1 MIFRKYFYFIKEDLW
16 RIRLRYLTPKKSFWL
31 RQLRILILSISE
43 FNKDKCSLRASALT
57 YFTLFSLVPLLAM
70 AFGIAKGFGFE
81 KLLTEQL
88 KSKFTGQQEIVNR
101 VITFSE
107 NLLNNTSGGIIAGIG
122 VAILF
127 WTIIKVLGNIE
138 QSFNDIWG
146 VKKSRS
152 LGRKFSDYLS
162 FMMIS
167 PIIFIMASSMTVVV
181 SAKITAIVNQLTL
194 WGWVGSLILLLLK
207 ILPFSLIW
215 GLFTFTYLFM
225 PNTKVNFTSG
235 LIGGIIAGT
244 LYQFGQRI
252 YLMFQIS
259 VSNFNAIYGSFA
271 ALPLFLTW
279 LQLSWLIVLYGAE
292 IAFAHQNVDTYEFE
306 PDCLKVSPGFKRLV
320 TLGVVHLC
328 VKKFKNGEAPLTTEE
343 ISQQMDIPI
352 RLLNQIIFEL
362 VEIKI
367 LSEVKKN
374 EGKVFA
380 YQPSKNL
387 DELTV
392 QSIINQLDKN
402 GIDNIPII
410 ITPELEKF
418 TSSLKIFEDLKA
430 KSEAN
435 FKLQDI

>member
-1 MIFRKYFYFIKEDLW
+1 
-16 RIRLRYLTPKKSFWL
+16 
-31 RQLRILILSISE
+31 
-43 FNKDKCSLRASALT
+43 
-57 YFTLFSLVPLLAM
+57 M
-70 AFGIAKGFGFE
+70 AFGIAKGFGLE
-81 KLLTEQL
+81 KLLVEQL
-88 KSKFTGQQEIVNR
+88 NSKFTEQKEIVNR
-101 VITFSE
+101 IITFSE
-107 NLLNNTSGGIIAGIG
+107 NLLNSTSGGVIAGIG
-122 VAILF
+122 VALLF

-162 FMMIS
+162 FMLIS

-279 LQLSWLIVLYGAE
+279 LQISWLIVLYGAE

-328 VKKFKNGEAPLTTEE
+328 VKKFKNGEAPLTAKE

-362 VEIKI
+362 VETKI

-374 EGKVFA
+374 EDKVFA

-402 GIDNIPII
+402 GIDNIPVI

-418 TSSLKIFEDLKA
+418 TSSLKIFEDLKT